1 MYVKEEIK
9 VKKLISSLLVI
20 TLLTCSFPIVA
31 SAKDN
36 LEMGPFSDNIL
47 PISVLDKNILLSETY
62 TSNDLGFTL
71 ERIVKENQTIV
82 FAKSLDGQIIHTA
95 ISKGGNIY
103 LDDKLVEFTNFEYK
117 INEPSY
123 SLDSLKWGGWQYNFL
138 GTFKTGG
145 LGVAAIAALIALYAG
160 FTPVGVAAALAAV
173 IAGKYDEISIYSKH
187 RTGADDK
194 FQYIDRITTYYGDGK
209 FIQCFGFNP
218 YEEHIKRPLNY

>member
-95 ISKGGNIY
+95 ISKVQ
-103 LDDKLVEFTNFEYK
+103 L
-117 INEPSY
+117 INV
-123 SLDSLKWGGWQYNFL
+123 N
-138 GTFKTGG
+138 
-145 LGVAAIAALIALYAG
+145 
-160 FTPVGVAAALAAV
+160 
-173 IAGKYDEISIYSKH
+173 
-187 RTGADDK
+187 R
-194 FQYIDRITTYYGDGK
+194 
-209 FIQCFGFNP
+209 
-218 YEEHIKRPLNY
+218 